1 MKFQWNN
8 LKNRTTALILT
19 VCILLCAA
27 GGMAYAKYVDDI
39 TKNENVNIIA
49 KGKLK
54 ITVTGEGP
62 TYTITNT
69 DESNMPAYVRFTVVV
84 NKIKDGI
91 WALDH
96 GSYTIDVTGEK
107 GFTQIDDCYY
117 YKGIL
122 AKGGSF
128 SFNVT
133 VTSSVTDLQ
142 VQVLA
147 EGIQCVPA
155 DVAQNAWKCK
165 YDSSGWSKIT

>member
-27 GGMAYAKYVDDI
+27 GGMVYAKYIKDI
-39 TKNENVNIIA
+39 DNSENVNITA
-49 KGKLK
+49 EGVLN
-54 ITVTGEGP
+54 ITVTGAGT
-62 TYTITNT
+62 TYTVKN
-69 DESNMPAYVRFTVVV
+69 DDASNMPAYVRFTVVV
-84 NKIKDGI
+84 NKIKDGYI
-91 WALDH
+91 WAIDP
-96 GSYTIDVTGEK
+96 GEYTINAPGCK
-107 GFTQIDDCYY
+107 KIDDCYY
-117 YKGIL
+117 YNGIL

-128 SFNVT
+128 NVT
-133 VTSSVTDLQ
+133 VSSSETDLQ

-155 DVAQNAWKCK
+155 SVAQNAWKCK